1 MKHQTWN
8 IKQQQE
14 EQQQQ
19 QQQQLN
25 KNSVKIH
32 NFQ

>member
-1 MKHQTWN
+1 MKEQ

-14 EQQQQ
+14 QIKQ

-25 KNSVKIH
+25 MMKVCVEVFRFLH
-32 NFQ
+32 